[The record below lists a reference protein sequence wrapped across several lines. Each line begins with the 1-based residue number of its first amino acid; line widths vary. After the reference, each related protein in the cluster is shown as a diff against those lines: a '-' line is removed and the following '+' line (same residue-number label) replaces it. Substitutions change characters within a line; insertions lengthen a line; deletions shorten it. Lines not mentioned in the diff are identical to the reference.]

1 MECNNF
7 IQQRFELV
15 LTKYLNFS
23 LREKYPNKEFF
34 LAVFSS
40 IWTEYG
46 PVKTTHLETFYG
58 GFYHSL
64 TMVIAEL

>member
-23 LREKYPNKEFF
+23 LREKYPNTEFF
-34 LAVFSS
+34 LVRIFQYLDWIQTSKNYPFGDFL
-40 IWTEYG
+40 WRFL
-46 PVKTTHLETFYG
+46 P
-58 GFYHSL
+58 
-64 TMVIAEL
+64 